1 MKECRFYAGD
11 KNKASRAAAD
21 YISAIPYWINAAKK
35 CNIELY
41 NTLRNTQAV
50 PERVGKT
57 LERILLTTPHICTT
71 SFVYEGKDRVINVDL
86 LDWSVTV
93 V

>member
-1 MKECRFYAGD
+1 MKECRFYEGD
-11 KNKASRAAAD
+11 NSRASRAAAD
-21 YISAIPYWINAAKK
+21 YVSANPYWIKAARK

-50 PERVGKT
+50 PERIGKT
-57 LERILLTTPHICTT
+57 LERILSTTPHICTT
-71 SFVYEGKDRVINVDL
+71 FFDYEGEDRVINIDL